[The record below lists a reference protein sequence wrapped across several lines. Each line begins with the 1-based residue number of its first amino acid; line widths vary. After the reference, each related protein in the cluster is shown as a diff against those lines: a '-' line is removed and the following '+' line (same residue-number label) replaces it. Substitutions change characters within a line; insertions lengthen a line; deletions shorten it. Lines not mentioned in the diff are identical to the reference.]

1 MDHDAQPTVPL
12 KDFDH
17 VTLIVKDVAAS
28 RDFYVNKLGFRDATR
43 PDFDF
48 PGAWFQLGS
57 TMIHVTL
64 ESDLA
69 GMAGWGDRNVVSVSR
84 GHHFAYT
91 TPDFESAL
99 TAIERLGIEIADG
112 PKVRPDGARQVYI
125 YDPDRHVLEICTPA
139 GNRQVR

>member
-1 MDHDAQPTVPL
+1 MASDLQPIIQLTG
-12 KDFDH
+12 FDH
-17 VTLIVKDVAAS
+17 VTLIVEDVAAS
-28 RDFYVNKLGFRDATR
+28 REFYVGKLGFRDATR

-48 PGAWFQLGS
+48 PGGWFQLGS

-69 GMAGWGDRNVVSVSR
+69 GLAGWGDRNVVSISR
-84 GHHFAYT
+84 GHHIAYT

-99 TAIERLGIEIADG
+99 AAIERLDIEIADG

-125 YDPDRHVLEICTPA
+125 YDPDRHVIEICTPA
-139 GNRQVR
+139 GQ